1 MTDTNNYY
9 KNVLF
14 VLGGGFVVGLVLLI
28 FLEILA
34 VQGILKRIMDPLS
47 ALLFGS

>member
-14 VLGGGFVVGLVLLI
+14 VLGGGFVIGLAFLI
-28 FLEILA
+28 LLEILA
-34 VQGILKRIMDPLS
+34 VRGILKQIMDPLS

>member
-1 MTDTNNYY
+1 MTDTKNYY

-14 VLGGGFVVGLVLLI
+14 VLGGGFVIGLAILILLVM
-28 FLEILA
+28 LA
-34 VQGILKRIMDPLS
+34 VQGVLKLIMDPLS